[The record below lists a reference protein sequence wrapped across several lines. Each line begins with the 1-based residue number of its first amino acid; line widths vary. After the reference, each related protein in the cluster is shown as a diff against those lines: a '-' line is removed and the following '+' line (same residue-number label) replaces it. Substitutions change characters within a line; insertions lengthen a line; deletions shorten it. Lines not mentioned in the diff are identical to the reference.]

1 MTPGVK
7 RLLLKVLKWVIIPVL
22 LLLVG
27 YLWVGPHVL
36 PKVAGKFLPR
46 IDADDDRLPGE
57 PAAEPKG
64 Q

>member
-1 MTPGVK
+1 VTPGVK
-7 RLLLKVLKWVIIPVL
+7 RLLMKVLKWVIVPVL

-27 YLWVGPHVL
+27 YLWVGPYVL

-46 IDADDDRLPGE
+46 IDTDDRLPGE
-57 PAAEPKG
+57 PAPEPKE

>member
-1 MTPGVK
+1 M
-7 RLLLKVLKWVIIPVL
+7 KVLKWVIVPVL

-27 YLWVGPHVL
+27 YLWVGPYVL

-46 IDADDDRLPGE
+46 IDTDDRLPGE
-57 PAAEPKG
+57 PAPEPKE